1 MKYFLIAGEAS
12 GDLHAS
18 NLMKGL
24 FKADSDA
31 KMRFW
36 GGDMMRSVGGTL
48 LHDYKEGAVMG
59 LGDVLAKS
67 GTLLKNIEQCKK
79 DILDFAPD
87 ALILIDYPGF
97 NMKMAEFAHKKGI
110 KVFYYI
116 APKTWASRSYRNK
129 SLKRYVDMLYIVFP
143 FEIPYFTKCGI
154 PFVYKGNPLVEAVE
168 KYEFEPIYH
177 ESPYIAIL
185 PGSRKGEISRTMPI
199 CMQLAD
205 MMHADPRYESYK
217 FVVAGA
223 PSRDEKDYQSFLE
236 GRQDY
241 VNVVFGKT
249 YSVIKGAKLAIVNS
263 GTASLETALIGTP
276 QMVCWSTSPLT
287 AWFARNVLH
296 VMDKIRY
303 ISLGNLIVDS
313 LVFKEF
319 VQEDFNIGNL
329 WDETLRILEDDAY
342 REKML
347 QGYEQIRKALG
358 HGGASRACAEDM
370 IERLTRR

>member
-24 FKADSDA
+24 FEADPDA
-31 KMRFW
+31 QMRFW
-36 GGDMMRSVGGTL
+36 GGDMMRGVGGTL
-48 LHDYKEGAVMG
+48 LHHYKEGAVMG

-67 GTLLKNIEQCKK
+67 GTLLKNIERCKM
-79 DILDFAPD
+79 DIVEFAPD
-87 ALILIDYPGF
+87 VLILIDYPGF
-97 NMKMAEFAHKKGI
+97 NMKMAKFAHKKGI

-116 APKTWASRSYRNK
+116 APKTWASRQYRNRA
-129 SLKRYVDMLYIVFP
+129 LKRYVDMLYIVFP

-168 KYEFEPIYH
+168 KYEFEPVCP

-185 PGSRKGEISRTMPI
+185 PGSRKGEISRTMPL

-205 MMHADPRYESYK
+205 MMHADPRYEGYK

-223 PSRDEKDYQSFLE
+223 PSREGKDYQPFLE

-241 VNVVFGKT
+241 VSVVFGKT

-296 VMDKIRY
+296 VMDRIKY

-319 VQEDFNIGNL
+319 VQEDFNIGHL

-342 REKML
+342 RAKML
-347 QGYEQIRKALG
+347 QGYEQIKKALG
-358 HGGASRACAEDM
+358 HGGASEAYAQDM
-370 IERLTRR
+370 INRLKI

>member
-24 FKADSDA
+24 FEADPDA
-31 KMRFW
+31 QMRFW
-36 GGDMMRSVGGTL
+36 GGDMMRGVGGTL
-48 LHDYKEGAVMG
+48 LHHYKEGAVMG

-67 GTLLKNIEQCKK
+67 GTLLKNIERCKK
-79 DILDFAPD
+79 DIMDFAPD
-87 ALILIDYPGF
+87 AVILVDYPGF

-116 APKTWASRSYRNK
+116 APKTWASRQYRNK
-129 SLKRYVDMLYIVFP
+129 ALKRYVDMLYIVFP
-143 FEIPYFTKCGI
+143 FEIPYFTKSGI

-168 KYEFEPIYH
+168 KYEFEPVCP

-185 PGSRKGEISRTMPI
+185 PGSRKGEISRTMPL

-205 MMHADPRYESYK
+205 MMRADPRYEGYK

-223 PSRDEKDYQSFLE
+223 PSREGKDYQPFLE

-241 VNVVFGKT
+241 VSVVFGKT

-287 AWFARNVLH
+287 AWFAHNVLH
-296 VMDKIRY
+296 VMDRIKY

-329 WDETLRILEDDAY
+329 WDETLRVLEDDAY
-342 REKML
+342 RAKML

-358 HGGASRACAEDM
+358 HGGASGACAQDM
-370 IERLTRR
+370 INRLKV

>member
-24 FKADSDA
+24 FEADPDA
-31 KMRFW
+31 QMRFW
-36 GGDMMRSVGGTL
+36 GGDMMRGVGGTL
-48 LHDYKEGAVMG
+48 LHHYKEGAVMG

-67 GTLLKNIEQCKK
+67 GTLLKNIERCKK
-79 DILDFAPD
+79 DIMDFAPD
-87 ALILIDYPGF
+87 AVILVDYPGF

-116 APKTWASRSYRNK
+116 APKTWASRQYRNK
-129 SLKRYVDMLYIVFP
+129 ALKRYVDMLYIVFP
-143 FEIPYFTKCGI
+143 FEIPYFTKSGI

-168 KYEFEPIYH
+168 KYEFEPVCP

-185 PGSRKGEISRTMPI
+185 PGSRKGEISRTMPL

-205 MMHADPRYESYK
+205 MMRADPRYEGYK

-223 PSRDEKDYQSFLE
+223 PSREGKDYQPFLE

-241 VNVVFGKT
+241 VSVVFGKT

-296 VMDKIRY
+296 VMDRIKY

-342 REKML
+342 RAKML

-358 HGGASRACAEDM
+358 HGGASGACAQDM
-370 IERLTRR
+370 INRLKV

>member
-24 FKADSDA
+24 FEADPDA
-31 KMRFW
+31 QMRFW
-36 GGDMMRSVGGTL
+36 GGDMMRGVGGTL
-48 LHDYKEGAVMG
+48 LHHYKEGAVMG

-67 GTLLKNIEQCKK
+67 GTLLKNIERCKK
-79 DILDFAPD
+79 DIMDFAPD
-87 ALILIDYPGF
+87 AVILVDYPGF

-116 APKTWASRSYRNK
+116 APKTWASRQYRNK
-129 SLKRYVDMLYIVFP
+129 ALKRYVDMLYIVFP
-143 FEIPYFTKCGI
+143 FEIPYFTKSGI

-168 KYEFEPIYH
+168 KYEFEPVCP

-185 PGSRKGEISRTMPI
+185 PGSRKGEISRTMPL

-205 MMHADPRYESYK
+205 MMRADPRYEGYK

-223 PSRDEKDYQSFLE
+223 PSREGKDYQPFLE

-241 VNVVFGKT
+241 VSVVFGKT

-296 VMDKIRY
+296 VMDRIKY

-329 WDETLRILEDDAY
+329 WDETLRVLEDDAY
-342 REKML
+342 RAKML

-358 HGGASRACAEDM
+358 HGGASGACAQDM
-370 IERLTRR
+370 INRLKV